1 MAGHRCFVYLTIVAA
16 EAGIGDGY
24 PGATKARNIVWAF
37 TFVVSFVLHTFRAY
51 SVPYCMRPRGQ
62 EASEGECSKRNT
74 PWKAC
79 SNQYL
84 LNSVSVGM

>member
-1 MAGHRCFVYLTIVAA
+1 MAGHRRFVYFTIVAA
-16 EAGIGDGY
+16 EAGLADGY
-24 PGATKARNIVWAF
+24 PGATKARTIVWAF

-51 SVPYCMRPRGQ
+51 SVLYCMRPRGH
-62 EASEGECSKRNT
+62 EAPEGECSKHNT

-84 LNSVSVGM
+84 LNSVLVGM